1 MDKCH
6 KVSQPSRLTAETL
19 KKLFPG
25 CSSTSEPSLGKR
37 KFDPCAECIVSGQK
51 RKKKSSNIRGKPRTI
66 PVVLLKGK
74 SRFVPRGYARSKLNK
89 AGRIVKVEFRRNM
102 NHRDVRDAITRAFPA
117 FENADQAQFLKC
129 GQDNR
134 LWLCKEQDL
143 DGDGVFGVCGQ
154 GSLYLTLERVEVGM

>member
-6 KVSQPSRLTAETL
+6 KVSQPSKLTAETL

-37 KFDPCAECIVSGQK
+37 KFDPCTECIVSGQK
-51 RKKKSSNIRGKPRTI
+51 KKKSSNTRAKPRTI

-89 AGRIVKVEFRRNM
+89 AGRIVKVDFRRNM
-102 NHRDVRDAITRAFPA
+102 NSLEVRDAVTRAFPA
-117 FENADQAQFLKC
+117 FENAKQA
-129 GQDNR
+129 
-134 LWLCKEQDL
+134 
-143 DGDGVFGVCGQ
+143 VCEMWTG
-154 GSLYLTLERVEVGM
+154 